1 MQSFKKLMML
11 ALSAFIITSA
21 SAGDYEK
28 KYPYVFFGVQA
39 GGQAVLNG
47 YNISDVITGTA
58 GAYVGGQWTPVWGT
72 RLHAN
77 GWQGKEG
84 VKDWGTYDFKYIT
97 ATVDVTAN
105 LVSAIRRTDKNAV
118 DFYLLGGLGMNKVW
132 GTEWT
137 PAAEVLGI
145 TSEVKNN
152 IAPTF
157 KLGAMM
163 DVNFS
168 KHIALSLEVDA
179 YRHLSHDKYYNVNMS
194 NDWQLTAMMGLKFSF
209 PCKGKKVQEVII
221 PEPVAVVE
229 EVKEPA
235 REPEVIP
242 ATPLVPAEKVRME
255 EVITF
260 SLRSSNVAESQALIT
275 KVADFAKE
283 HPTTKVS
290 VKAYADKATGNSKIN
305 KKYSDKRA
313 ASVKESLVKAG
324 VDPVRITTESYGD
337 AVQPFTSN
345 DENRCVIVVVE

>member
-1 MQSFKKLMML
+1 MKSFNRLMTM
-11 ALSAFIITSA
+11 ALGALIMASAT
-21 SAGDYEK
+21 AGDYDK
-28 KYPYVFFGVQA
+28 KYPYAFFGVQA

-47 YNISDVITGTA
+47 YNISDVITGTT
-58 GAYVGGQWTPVWGT
+58 GLYVGGQWTPVWGT
-72 RLHAN
+72 RLHVN
-77 GWQGKEG
+77 GWLSKEG
-84 VKDWGTYDFKYIT
+84 IKDWGTYDFKYVT

-137 PAAEVLGI
+137 PAADVLGI

-157 KLGAMM
+157 KVGAMM

-168 KHIALSLEVDA
+168 KHVALSLEVDA

-242 ATPLVPAEKVRME
+242 AMPLVPAEKVRME

-305 KKYSDKRA
+305 KNYSDSRA
-313 ASVKESLVKAG
+313 ESVKNSMINAG
-324 VDPVRITTESYGD
+324 VEESRISVESFGD
-337 AVQPFTSN
+337 TVQPFAEN
-345 DENRCVIVVVE
+345 DHNRCVIIVVE